1 MTNMLTTAEVESL
14 AHNPAARRR
23 VAYDRTVASSV
34 TETGT
39 VYVTVDGPLPP
50 RPACITEQVGR
61 VVSEIGVG
69 DGTLVAINR
78 GHSEVS
84 YLRFAKK
91 SVLDKESTPTLTD
104 IDYDEA
110 APDADC
116 IASYNEWGYHLFSAP
131 VGSYYTLALAVED
144 AFSSCLS
151 VHCDYD
157 EEIAPDI
164 DARAYSLTPLD
175 VRALARGASGYFYWS
190 DRLASA
196 ATYYDSGI
204 YVWFE
209 IDRSRRDATLASLAE
224 AIDKCYASCRA
235 EEGLHDG
242 GVARVTAACGAGEVA
257 EVLIGTQSE
266 ATVLVSVSGNSTGE
280 EYFAAELPVEAV
292 GYEVAKALVDAH
304 SRYNAETVE

>member
-1 MTNMLTTAEVESL
+1 MSNMLTTAEVESL
-14 AHNPAARRR
+14 AHNPAAYRRA
-23 VAYDRTVASSV
+23 AYDRTVASST

-39 VYVTVDGPLPP
+39 VYVTVDGPLPFHTSH
-50 RPACITEQVGR
+50 ITEQVGR
-61 VVSEIGVG
+61 VVSEIGVNN
-69 DGTLVAINR
+69 GTLVAINR

-84 YLRFAKK
+84 YLRFATKAE
-91 SVLDKESTPTLTD
+91 LDAESIPVMVD
-104 IDYDEA
+104 IDYDES
-110 APDADC
+110 APDTAC
-116 IASYNEWGYHLFSAP
+116 IASYNEWGYHVFSTPIA
-131 VGSYYTLALAVED
+131 SYNTLALAIED

-151 VHCDYD
+151 AHCDYD

-175 VRALARGASGYFYWS
+175 VRALAHGASGYFYWS

-209 IDRSRRDATLASLAE
+209 IDHSNRAKTLASMSE
-224 AIDKCYASCRA
+224 AIDKCYASHRA
-235 EEGLHDG
+235 EEGLHNP
-242 GVARVTAACGAGEVA
+242 GVARIIAACSTGEVA